1 MDILKLIG
9 RKNELFKNDIAN
21 NDHYLND
28 VIQNHR
34 FLVIGGA
41 GSVGQAV
48 VKEIFSRDPKLLHV
62 VDISENNLVELIRQ
76 IRSTEGYKAGEF
88 KTFCLDIGSIEFDHF
103 IHNFGQ
109 YDYVFNL
116 AALKHVRSER
126 DPYTLMRMIKVNII
140 NAEKTIEHSINNNSK
155 KYFSV
160 STDKA
165 TNPANMMGATKR
177 VMELLMIK
185 RSLEIPISTARFA
198 NVAFSDGSLLFGFDH
213 RMKLFQPLS
222 VPKDVKRYF
231 ITAKESGEL
240 CLMSGLMGNNR
251 EIFFPK
257 LVDNFHLISFKEIT
271 IKYVNQMGY
280 DVVVCHTEDEARSKS
295 KEIKKTGKWPCYFF
309 NTDTTGEKRFEE
321 FYTRTEDLD
330 LDIYEDIG
338 IIKLDYEYDENSLL
352 YFQHEIDTMINN
364 GQWNRKDIINLFCKI
379 LPNFD
384 HIEKN
389 KHLDNHL

>member
-1 MDILKLIG
+1 MDVLNIIG
-9 RKNELFKNDIAN
+9 RNKALFDSDIAN
-21 NDHYLND
+21 HEKQLNS
-28 VIQNHR
+28 IIKNHR

-41 GSVGQAV
+41 GTVGQAV
-48 VKEIFSRDPKLLHV
+48 VKAIFYRDPKLLHV
-62 VDISENNLVELIRQ
+62 VDISENNLVELVRQ
-76 IRSTEGYKAGEF
+76 IRSTEGYKEGEF
-88 KTFCLDIGSIEFDHF
+88 KTFCLDFGSIEFDHF
-103 IHNFGQ
+103 LHNYGK

-140 NAEKTIEHSINNNSK
+140 NAEKTIKHSINNNSK

-177 VMELLMIK
+177 IMELLMIK
-185 RSLEIPISTARFA
+185 RSSEIPISTARFA

-251 EIFFPK
+251 EVFFPK
-257 LVDNFHLISFKEIT
+257 LVNNFQLISLKEIT

-280 DVVVCHTEDEARSKS
+280 DVVICHTEDEARSRS

-309 NTDTTGEKRFEE
+309 NTDTTGEKKFEE
-321 FYTRTEDLD
+321 FHTRTEDLN
-330 LDIYEDIG
+330 LDIYEGIG

-352 YFQHEIDTMINN
+352 YFQHKIDTMIDK

>member
-1 MDILKLIG
+1 MNVLNLIG
-9 RKNELFKNDIAN
+9 RKNELFKNDITN

-28 VIQNHR
+28 VIQGHR

-41 GSVGQAV
+41 GSVGKAV

-62 VDISENNLVELIRQ
+62 VDINENNLVELVRQ
-76 IRSTEGYKAGEF
+76 IRSTDGYKEGEF
-88 KTFCLDIGSIEFDHF
+88 KTFCLDFGSIEFDHF
-103 IHNFGQ
+103 MNNYGK

-257 LVDNFHLISFKEIT
+257 LVKNFNLISLKEIT

-280 DVVVCHTEDEARSKS
+280 DVVVCHTEDEARIRSR
-295 KEIKKTGKWPCYFF
+295 EIKKTGKWPCYFF

-321 FYTRTEDLD
+321 FHTYIENLD
-330 LDIYEDIG
+330 LDIYEGIG
-338 IIKLDYEYDENSLL
+338 IIKLDYEYDENILL
-352 YFQHEIDTMINN
+352 YFLHEIDTMIDK
-364 GQWNRKDIINLFCKI
+364 GQWTRKDIKNLFCKI

>member
-1 MDILKLIG
+1 MNVLELIG
-9 RKNELFKNDIAN
+9 RKNELFKNDITN

-28 VIQNHR
+28 VIQGHR

-62 VDISENNLVELIRQ
+62 VDISENNLAELVRQ
-76 IRSTEGYKAGEF
+76 IRSTEGYKEGEF
-88 KTFCLDIGSIEFDHF
+88 KTFCLDFGSIEFDHF
-103 IHNFGQ
+103 LHNYGK

-165 TNPANMMGATKR
+165 TNPANLMGATKR
-177 VMELLMIK
+177 IMELLMIK
-185 RSLEIPISTARFA
+185 RSSEIPISTARFA

-257 LVDNFHLISFKEIT
+257 LVNNFQLI
-271 IKYVNQMGY
+271 
-280 DVVVCHTEDEARSKS
+280 
-295 KEIKKTGKWPCYFF
+295 
-309 NTDTTGEKRFEE
+309 
-321 FYTRTEDLD
+321 
-330 LDIYEDIG
+330 
-338 IIKLDYEYDENSLL
+338 
-352 YFQHEIDTMINN
+352 
-364 GQWNRKDIINLFCKI
+364 
-379 LPNFD
+379 
-384 HIEKN
+384 
-389 KHLDNHL
+389 

>member
-9 RKNELFKNDIAN
+9 RKNELFKNDIIN

-41 GSVGQAV
+41 GSVGKAV

-62 VDISENNLVELIRQ
+62 VDINENNLVELVRQ
-76 IRSTEGYKAGEF
+76 IRSTDGYKEGEF
-88 KTFCLDIGSIEFDHF
+88 KTFCLDFGSIEFDHF
-103 IHNFGQ
+103 LHNYGK

-177 VMELLMIK
+177 IMELLMIK
-185 RSLEIPISTARFA
+185 RSSEIPISTARFA

-257 LVDNFHLISFKEIT
+257 LVDNFHLISLKEIT

-280 DVVVCHTEDEARSKS
+280 DVEVCHTEDEARSKS

-321 FYTRTEDLD
+321 FHTRTEDLD

-352 YFQHEIDTMINN
+352 YFQHEIDTMINK

-389 KHLDNHL
+389 LHLDNHL

>member
-1 MDILKLIG
+1 MNVLNLIG
-9 RKNELFKNDIAN
+9 RKNELFKNDITN

-28 VIQNHR
+28 VIQGHR

-41 GSVGQAV
+41 GSVGKAV

-62 VDISENNLVELIRQ
+62 VDINENNLVELVRQ
-76 IRSTEGYKAGEF
+76 IRSTDGYKEGEF
-88 KTFCLDIGSIEFDHF
+88 KTFCLDFGSIEFDHF
-103 IHNFGQ
+103 MNNYGK

-198 NVAFSDGSLLFGFDH
+198 NVAFSDGSLLHGFTQ
-213 RMKLFQPLS
+213 RINKKQPLS
-222 VPKDVKRYF
+222 APSDVRRYF
-231 ITAKESGEL
+231 VTSKEAGEL
-240 CLMSGLMGNNR
+240 CLLSGLIGQNK

-257 LVDNFHLISFKEIT
+257 LSSELNLISFDQIAIE
-271 IKYVNQMGY
+271 YLNRLGY
-280 DVVVCHTEDEARSKS
+280 DPVICETEDEARESIEVLY
-295 KEIKKTGKWPCYFF
+295 KEGKWPCYFF
-309 NTDTTGEKRFEE
+309 DSDTTGEKDFEE
-321 FYTRTEDLD
+321 FFSEDEIIDLD
-330 LDIYEDIG
+330 RFVNIG
-338 IIKLDYEYDENSLL
+338 VIKSGLEFEEKKLDTFLL
-352 YFQHEIDTMINN
+352 EIEKMKMNQLWKKKEVVALFNKMI
-364 GQWNRKDIINLFCKI
+364 
-379 LPNFD
+379 PNFNHFETD
-384 HIEKN
+384 KY
-389 KHLDNHL
+389 LDDRM